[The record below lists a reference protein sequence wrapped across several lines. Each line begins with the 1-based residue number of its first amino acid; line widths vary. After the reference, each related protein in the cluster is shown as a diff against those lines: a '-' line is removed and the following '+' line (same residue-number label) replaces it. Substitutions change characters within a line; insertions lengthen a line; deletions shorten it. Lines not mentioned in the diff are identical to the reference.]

1 MTPERALLK
10 AGIILTILTMS
21 FVLSAFPLMENVYAA
36 STDSTPNPT
45 LPPTS
50 TPTSNATQTP
60 AEPTAI
66 PEPIDMPITT
76 SKFGYATVGKE
87 ISSRQAPKTITLCN
101 YTTPSY
107 SGTIVQISIYLT
119 GIPEGSHVTAVM
131 FANEPQA
138 HFPQG
143 GEPIAQSSNTLDVT
157 SVSGEWYNFAMNYS
171 ASQNTVYWLGYYSDN
186 FTQYFFDADNNSVSI
201 TSQPKD
207 ENSSWLP
214 VGWSYQDK
222 SIMSLNALYASAN
235 SQPSETSGRLDS
247 AASESALSFQ
257 DTVFV
262 LLIIGA
268 ESSIVFIHRTR
279 EKKNLSTSRAERF
292 LHLGNNAMKESPES
306 Y

>member
-1 MTPERALLK
+1 
-10 AGIILTILTMS
+10 MS
-21 FVLSAFPLMENVYAA
+21 FVLAAFPLTENVHAA
-36 STDSTPNPT
+36 STDSMPTPT
-45 LPPTS
+45 LLPTS
-50 TPTSNATQTP
+50 TPASNATKTP
-60 AEPTAI
+60 TPTEPTAA
-66 PEPIDMPITT
+66 PEPTDPLITT
-76 SKFGYATVGKE
+76 SKFGYAAIGKE
-87 ISSRQAPKTITLCN
+87 ISSRQPPKTITLCN
-101 YTTPSY
+101 YTTPPY

-119 GIPEGSHVTAVM
+119 GIPEDSHVTAVI

-186 FTQYFFDADNNSVSI
+186 FTQYFFDASNNSISI

-268 ESSIVFIHRTR
+268 ESSIVVIHRTR

-292 LHLGNNAMKESPES
+292 LHLRNNAMKESPES

>member
-10 AGIILTILTMS
+10 TSIILTILVAS
-21 FVLSAFPLMENVYAA
+21 LVLAAFPLTENVYAA
-36 STDSTPNPT
+36 SSDSTPTPT
-45 LPPTS
+45 LLPTS
-50 TPTSNATQTP
+50 TPASNATQTP
-60 AEPTAI
+60 TEPTAT
-66 PEPIDMPITT
+66 PEPTDPQITT

-101 YTTPSY
+101 YTTPPY
-107 SGTIVQISIYLT
+107 SGTIVQISIYLM
-119 GIPEGSHVTAVM
+119 GIPEGSHVKAVI

-143 GEPIAQSSNTLDVT
+143 GEQIAQSSNTLDVT

-186 FTQYFFDADNNSVSI
+186 FTQYFFDASNNSISV

-235 SQPSETSGRLDS
+235 PQPFATPTSLDS
-247 AASESALSFQ
+247 TVAGATSFQ
-257 DTVFV
+257 DVFFV

-268 ESSIVFIHRTR
+268 ESAIVITHRTR
-279 EKKNLSTSRAERF
+279 EKKNFSTSLAKRF
-292 LHLGNNAMKESPES
+292 LLYSSSALKESPKK
-306 Y
+306 